1 MFISGYLC
9 VTEVSRCIFPTDVQS
24 VCACVCASTRVLLA
38 CAHLCLHLFLAVG
51 VCVCMCVCVCVC
63 VCWPVAVWCRPI
75 KTGEIDDQGL
85 WVVAAA
91 AVAVADSCF
100 LQTTG
105 NEMAL
110 FSWRCQH
117 QHHRAS
123 KTNHHLSAAAGL
135 LLHLP
140 TAHSPPS
147 ISLSLSNST
156 QDYLSRQS

>member
-1 MFISGYLC
+1 MFSLC
-9 VTEVSRCIFPTDVQS
+9 VHVCVCIHTCLACMRTFVSAPISVSVCVYVY
-24 VCACVCASTRVLLA
+24 VCACVCA
-38 CAHLCLHLFLAVG
+38 
-51 VCVCMCVCVCVC
+51 CVCML
-63 VCWPVAVWCRPI
+63 WPVAVWCRPI

-140 TAHSPPS
+140 MARSPPS